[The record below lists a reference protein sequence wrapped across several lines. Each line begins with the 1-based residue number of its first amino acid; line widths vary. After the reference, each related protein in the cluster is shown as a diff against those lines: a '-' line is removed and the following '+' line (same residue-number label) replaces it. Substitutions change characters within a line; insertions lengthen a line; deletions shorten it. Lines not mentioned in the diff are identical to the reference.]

1 MAICKY
7 IIIILSIIIYT
18 YAPATFA
25 DFNKLPNIKITS
37 MDFLLTKFDNF
48 FIKNQHKILRNNP
61 LMIYYESL
69 NYSVTYKKGENIEVA
84 IEAKMNQKRYKRKK
98 YFPKLPDCNIVRN
111 KIFYNKSG
119 YTFYKRNRTYDL
131 DEEVMR
137 EILKKS
143 IYNLENIDDELVSF
157 LIDKT
162 KIRVNIIHPNQNK
175 NFSCSGNIADF
186 ELR

>member
-18 YAPATFA
+18 YSSPVIA
-25 DFNKLPNIKITS
+25 DFNKLQNIKITS
-37 MDFLLTKFDNF
+37 MDFLLSKFDNF
-48 FIKNQHKILRNNP
+48 FIKNQHKVLRNNP

-69 NYSVTYKKGENIEVA
+69 NYSVSYKTGENIEVD
-84 IEAKMNQKRYKRKK
+84 IEAKMNQRRYKIKK
-98 YFPKLPDCNIVRN
+98 YYPKLSDCNIVRN

-119 YTFYKRNRTYDL
+119 YTFYTTKRTYDL
-131 DEEVMR
+131 DEETMR
-137 EILKKS
+137 EILKKT
-143 IYNLENIDDELVSF
+143 IYNLENFDDELTNF

-162 KIRVNIIHPNQNK
+162 KIKVKIIHPNQNK
-175 NFSCSGNIADF
+175 NYSCFGNIADF

>member
-1 MAICKY
+1 MEICRF
-7 IIIILSIIIYT
+7 IIITLSIIIYT
-18 YAPATFA
+18 YSSSAFA
-25 DFNKLPNIKITS
+25 NFEKLQNTKITS
-37 MDFLLTKFDNF
+37 MDFLLTRFDNF
-48 FIKNQHKILRNNP
+48 FIRNQHKILRNNP

-69 NYSVTYKKGENIEVA
+69 NYSVTYKKGENIEIA

-98 YFPKLPDCNIVRN
+98 YFPKLSDCNIVRN

-143 IYNLENIDDELVSF
+143 IYNLENFDDELTNF

-162 KIRVNIIHPNQNK
+162 KIKINIIHPNQNK
-175 NFSCSGNIADF
+175 NHSCSGNIADF